1 MRHLWVLTF
10 SLMALSY
17 VKPFTAIASKMY
29 TCSSE
34 FPEALKFFERENELM
49 RLRKRK
55 ENLAAFKYSTDLT
68 EENRQAMIEVAS
80 QNAKENKELAESI
93 KKIFK
98 YDQITDPCLKRQ
110 AVILSDIGADVLDP
124 ENFVTLQ
131 NAISKMH
138 TNYAS
143 TKVCSFENP
152 NLCSMSLEP
161 HIQGKLGQSRDPEEL
176 EHYWTEWHNKAGTPM
191 RKQFTKYVELTRMAA
206 KLNSYD
212 SYADYWKHYYED
224 PDFENNVRAV
234 YKAILP
240 FYQQLHGYVRH
251 RLFQHYGPDV
261 IAVKGNIPIH
271 LLGNMWGQQWDNV
284 MDLLT
289 PYPNAPTIDV
299 TGEMKRQG
307 YTVKKMFQLGDEFF
321 QSMGLRALP
330 SSFWE
335 LSMLEKP
342 DKRSAVCHASA
353 WDFYGDSDV
362 RIKMCTEVNAHYLYV
377 VHHELGHI
385 QYYLQYEHMPTPFR
399 GAANPGFH
407 EAVGDVIA
415 LSVGTPKHLHAIG
428 LSNVDRSNEQ
438 SRINELF
445 RLALKKVVFL
455 PFAYAMDKFR
465 YAVFRDEL
473 REEYWNVNFW
483 QIRSALC
490 GLEPPIERT
499 ERDFDPPAKYHISAD
514 VEYLRYFAAHI
525 FQFQFHKAMCLKAG
539 EYEPGNP
546 EKPLD
551 NCDIYKSK
559 EAGNAFSDFLSSGNS
574 KHWKEILED
583 FTGDTEMNPSA
594 LLEYFDPLNKWLI
607 AENRKMSVSVGWDV
621 TDKVYVP

>member
-1 MRHLWVLTF
+1 MKKF
-10 SLMALSY
+10 SG
-17 VKPFTAIASKMY
+17 
-29 TCSSE
+29 
-34 FPEALKFFERENELM
+34 
-49 RLRKRK
+49 
-55 ENLAAFKYSTDLT
+55 
-68 EENRQAMIEVAS
+68 
-80 QNAKENKELAESI
+80 
-93 KKIFK
+93 
-98 YDQITDPCLKRQ
+98 YD
-110 AVILSDIGADVLDP
+110 
-124 ENFVTLQ
+124 F
-131 NAISKMH
+131 
-138 TNYAS
+138 
-143 TKVCSFENP
+143 
-152 NLCSMSLEP
+152 
-161 HIQGKLGQSRDPEEL
+161 
-176 EHYWTEWHNKAGTPM
+176 
-191 RKQFTKYVELTRMAA
+191 
-206 KLNSYD
+206 
-212 SYADYWKHYYED
+212 YADYWKHYYED

-234 YKAILP
+234 YKAIP
-240 FYQQLHGYVRH
+240 FYQQLHGYVRFC
-251 RLFQHYGPDV
+251 LFQHYGPDV

-445 RLALKKVVFL
+445 RLVV
-455 PFAYAMDKFR
+455 
-465 YAVFRDEL
+465 
-473 REEYWNVNFW
+473 
-483 QIRSALC
+483 
-490 GLEPPIERT
+490 
-499 ERDFDPPAKYHISAD
+499 DPHI
-514 VEYLRYFAAHI
+514 
-525 FQFQFHKAMCLKAG
+525 
-539 EYEPGNP
+539 
-546 EKPLD
+546 
-551 NCDIYKSK
+551 
-559 EAGNAFSDFLSSGNS
+559 
-574 KHWKEILED
+574 IL
-583 FTGDTEMNPSA
+583 
-594 LLEYFDPLNKWLI
+594 
-607 AENRKMSVSVGWDV
+607 
-621 TDKVYVP
+621 